1 MKKNYFN
8 YFRLVV
14 AGLCYILF
22 NASCKKDS
30 NTNNITPAPA
40 AVKPLATLGLYEVDS
55 GVYRRIFIP
64 ITQVGNQKVTY
75 FGAFDTGSSGL
86 TLDAHGI
93 LPDAMI
99 TPNGITI
106 AGDSVVVNGVTVT
119 SKTSTISYGDK
130 TGETSEYGN
139 LAYAPITIGNSDG
152 TITTKRIPIFLYYKI
167 YDVTNK
173 KTLAAHSNDVFGV
186 GPGISAASGAIASP
200 LSYFTTGTGVT
211 SGFKL
216 SLLSRGAFT
225 LNGTYVSGLLTLGLV
240 PADLASGNFVMH
252 PLSNLGQSGYSPDI
266 PATVS
271 YNGKSIS
278 ATVLFDTGD
287 PAQAIIED
295 NTTGATIGDLPPGA
309 SVTIAT
315 NSGFNYTYVTG
326 QNDNLTTIS
335 KTSITNDPRT
345 IFSINFFISNE
356 YLIDYANHQIGLKN
370 N

>member
-1 MKKNYFN
+1 MNKIYFK
-8 YFRLVV
+8 YFLLVV
-14 AGLCYILF
+14 TCLCFTLF
-22 NASCKKDS
+22 VSSCKKDS
-30 NTNNITPAPA
+30 NSGGTTPDT
-40 AVKPLATLGLYEVDS
+40 VKPLATLGLYEVDS
-55 GVYRRIFIP
+55 GAYRRIFIP

-75 FGAFDTGSSGL
+75 YGAFDTGSSGL

-99 TPNGITI
+99 TANGITI
-106 AGDSVVVNGVTVT
+106 AGDSVVVNGITVT
-119 SKTSTISYGDK
+119 SKTSTISYGNK
-130 TGETSEYGN
+130 TSEISEYGN
-139 LAYAPITIGNSDG
+139 LAYAPVTIGNSDG

-173 KTLAAHSNDVFGV
+173 VTEAAHSNDVFGV
-186 GPGISAASGAIASP
+186 GPGVSAASGSIGSP
-200 LSYFTTGTGVT
+200 LSYFTTGTNVT

-216 SLLSRGAFT
+216 ALLNRGAFS
-225 LNGTYVSGLLTLGLV
+225 LNGTYVSGLLTIGLV

-252 PLSNLGQSGYSPDI
+252 GLTNLGQNGYSPNI
-266 PATVS
+266 PATVT

-295 NTTGATIGDLPPGA
+295 NTTGATIGDLPMGA

-315 NSGFNYTYVTG
+315 TSGFNYTYVTG
-326 QNDNLTTIS
+326 QDDNLTTIS
-335 KTSITNDPRT
+335 KTSITGDPRT
-345 IFSINFFISNE
+345 IFSINFFLSNE
-356 YLIDYANHQIGLKN
+356 YVLDYANHRIGLKN